1 MNLSCDAFE
10 NLDILYDKLREFE
23 TELDKFISKRN
34 RDKVDHLL
42 FQKRMIE
49 LGIKRFHKKY
59 IL

>member
-1 MNLSCDAFE
+1 MNLSCDDFE

-49 LGIKRFHKKY
+49 RGIKRFHKKY